1 MPPLLSR
8 VAARSA
14 TMGAKAE
21 WRLFAT
27 LGLLLVGITFT
38 DASPAGPWDDST
50 FTSGALGLSGMM
62 MLYLAWFRVTF
73 GIKGVVPTLDLWRDA
88 EGTSPRVIVSGL
100 VILCIAYAVGRLDY
114 FPEPAGLILSL
125 IGLLVTTN
133 GAYVWL
139 STAGPLASREEE

>member
-133 GAYVWL
+133 GVYVWL
-139 STAGPLASREEE
+139 STAGPLASHEEE